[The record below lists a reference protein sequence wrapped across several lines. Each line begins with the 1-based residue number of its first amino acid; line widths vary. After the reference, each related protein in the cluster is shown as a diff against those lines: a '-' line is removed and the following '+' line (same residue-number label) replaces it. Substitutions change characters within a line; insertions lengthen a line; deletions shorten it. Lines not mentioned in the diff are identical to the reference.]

1 MIEYNMCGYTY
12 GCCLRSIHVVSQVHT
27 MIIVPLALW
36 SLAREAEERRSDKA
50 FGWDDDVGFVHAVAC
65 GWVVCALCFVMG
77 VLVAWI

>member
-1 MIEYNMCGYTY
+1 
-12 GCCLRSIHVVSQVHT
+12 